1 MTKYVDLSNDTY
13 LLNKRLAARLGQF
26 PGFKDKVRRKLNV
39 HSLAEA
45 EVEAA
50 RRVADI
56 EHLQKICLRDSKGLT
71 NSIKDMSKAA
81 QTWLWWNDHDLEEVK
96 AAVGRHTEKAQATL
110 KANEF
115 IIGEVTEFFGERRH
129 DHEGGEVHHLSE

>member
-1 MTKYVDLSNDTY
+1 MAKYVDLSNGTY
-13 LLNKRLAARLGQF
+13 LLNKRLASRLGQF
-26 PGFKDKVRRKLNV
+26 PGFNDKIRRKFHV

-56 EHLQKICLRDSKGLT
+56 EHLQRTCLRDIKGLT

-81 QTWLWWNDHDLEEVK
+81 QTWLWWNEHDLEEVK
-96 AAVGRHTEKAQATL
+96 AAEGRHAEKAQATL
-110 KANEF
+110 KANSF
-115 IIGEVTEFFGERRH
+115 LIGEEAFPQTCR
-129 DHEGGEVHHLSE
+129 HLS